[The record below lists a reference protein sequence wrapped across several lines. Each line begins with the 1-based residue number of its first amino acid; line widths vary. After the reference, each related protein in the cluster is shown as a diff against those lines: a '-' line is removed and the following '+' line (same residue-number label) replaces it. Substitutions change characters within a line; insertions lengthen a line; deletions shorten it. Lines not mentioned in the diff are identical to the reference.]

1 MREEEEVPA
10 DLLYSPPL
18 YRLAGEDAVV
28 AAMLGE
34 RQPDLLTLPAS
45 SYRLFSQVS
54 HTVICGLLLRCVQ
67 VHQLLKEYDSEAGQ
81 AEMVVRAEGREETG
95 CWLVSTV
102 DLEPGQQIQVVHRTP
117 VQMST
122 QVRLGRHH
130 TIPALVG
137 LI

>member
-1 MREEEEVPA
+1 MVEAPSNSVPA
-10 DLLYSPPL
+10 PTLTTAPVPPL

-34 RQPDLLTLPAS
+34 RQPDLLTLPAP

-54 HTVICGLLLRCVQ
+54 HATVICGLLLRCVQ

-81 AEMVVRAEGREETG
+81 AEMVVRAEGREVTG

-102 DLEPGQQIQVVHRTP
+102 DLEPGQQIQVVFKHRTP
-117 VQMST
+117 VQMSGC
-122 QVRLGRHH
+122 GRSC
-130 TIPALVG
+130 
-137 LI
+137 

>member
-34 RQPDLLTLPAS
+34 RQPDLLTLPAP